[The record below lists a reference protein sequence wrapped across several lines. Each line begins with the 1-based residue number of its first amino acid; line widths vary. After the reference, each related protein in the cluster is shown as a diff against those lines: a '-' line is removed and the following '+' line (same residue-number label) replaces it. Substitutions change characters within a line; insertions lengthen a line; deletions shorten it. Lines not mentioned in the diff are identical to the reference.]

1 MFYCPT
7 VENVM
12 IFKAGVFYFK
22 MDKSILCLVPA
33 PAARKHFL
41 GDIWVNFS
49 GKRSALVPIITLL
62 CLLPF
67 SHTCALYFKQ
77 GKETNLQINILIHQY
92 YYLLYRHKC
101 LIQENIPRVV
111 TKISSC
117 QVNTTSRRGIKQQGI
132 SFGSIF
138 LLFSNKSSQG
148 PHS

>member
-67 SHTCALYFKQ
+67 SHTCTLYFKQ
-77 GKETNLQINILIHQY
+77 GKETNLQINIIIY
-92 YYLLYRHKC
+92 YIDTSVLLD
-101 LIQENIPRVV
+101 NIPRVV

-138 LLFSNKSSQG
+138 LLFSNKSSRG